1 MLRTWYLIPEIQIER
16 YVKGLKPMYDVLE
29 GKNNSKC
36 ETDSCLK
43 AILMNHKEMTED
55 AFMEMEKGRLAQKNR
70 EMKMGEFH
78 EYLAGCFP
86 GWECIPKGKF
96 TSGIG
101 ESTAGKKTGLDVVK
115 QDRTEI
121 MEWKNKHNT
130 VKGSDLK
137 KTVFEKLMKCHVDGM
152 KVHFV
157 QVHCKGGKVDRHGA
171 PPEINVM
178 DGKMAYEY
186 LSGRATFFNDLN
198 ATLAYTFK
206 TFKTYASL
214 LKQIS

>member
-16 YVKGLKPMYDVLE
+16 YVALLKPVYDGLE
-29 GKNNSKC
+29 NIHVSASIPD
-36 ETDSCLK
+36 TSLK
-43 AILMNHKEMTED
+43 AVLMNHGDMTEED
-55 AFMEMEKGRLAQKNR
+55 FQQAEKARLAQKYL
-70 EMKMGEFH
+70 EMKMGTLH
-78 EYLAGCFP
+78 ENLAGCFA
-86 GWECIPKGKF
+86 GWETIPLG
-96 TSGIG
+96 G
-101 ESTAGKKTGLDVVK
+101 ETGGKKTGLDVVK

-121 MEWKNKHNT
+121 MEWKNKYNT
-130 VKGSDLK
+130 VKASDLK
-137 KTVFEKLMKCHVDGM
+137 TTVFDKLMKCHVDGM

-157 QVHCKGGKVDRHGA
+157 QVHCEPGKVPRHGA

>member
-1 MLRTWYLIPEIQIER
+1 
-16 YVKGLKPMYDVLE
+16 V
-29 GKNNSKC
+29 
-36 ETDSCLK
+36 
-43 AILMNHKEMTED
+43 
-55 AFMEMEKGRLAQKNR
+55 
-70 EMKMGEFH
+70 
-78 EYLAGCFP
+78 
-86 GWECIPKGKF
+86 
-96 TSGIG
+96 
-101 ESTAGKKTGLDVVK
+101 TAGKKRGLDVVK

-130 VKGSDLK
+130 VKASDMK
-137 KTVFEKLMKCHVDGM
+137 AMFDKLMKCHMDGM

-157 QVHCKGGKVDRHGA
+157 QVTCQAGKVNRHGA

-186 LSGRATFFNDLN
+186 LSGRETFFDDLN

-206 TFKTYASL
+206 TFKTYTAL